1 MSLKKILRHFLI
13 LPFRLSRSKTKIIF
27 EICPSAYSCEQK
39 GVTGFQT
46 LFLFWVYIMILRVWK
61 AKSKFTYWQPISLRF
76 ILSRLGTIHTL
87 FFRSTLVVMHIMLVA
102 CLAALVVGSS
112 HLGLHPQSIFICIFF
127 FSFFFFL
134 FFFFLM

>member
-1 MSLKKILRHFLI
+1 MSLNKILRHFLI
-13 LPFRLSRSKTKIIF
+13 LPFTLSRSKTKIIF
-27 EICPSAYSCEQK
+27 EICPGTYSCEQK
-39 GVTGFQT
+39 RRHRISNTVFVLSSNQDPEGLKGKIITCLLT
-46 LFLFWVYIMILRVWK
+46 
-61 AKSKFTYWQPISLRF
+61 TYF
-76 ILSRLGTIHTL
+76 IKVHSFKVGTIHTL

-134 FFFFLM
+134 FFFSSF